1 MSSGEILG
9 LSFFTCPG
17 KNIVTLYDMVGGKK
31 VDLYNC
37 ICGNTE
43 RKNLTI
49 RFPEYD
55 SGIYL
60 VHFQN
65 AGINKTFKL
74 LVK

>member
-9 LSFFTCPG
+9 LSFSTCPG

-31 VDLYNC
+31 MDLYNC